1 MADFQNTFSWSHSRR
16 GTFERCA
23 RQYYLTYYGSW
34 GGWKKEAPPEVR
46 EAYIQKKLTTRAMWI
61 GTVVHDMAEG
71 VLKDLMAGRR
81 PNPDYHIRK
90 AMSRAASDIRE
101 SRSERWREW
110 PSRVCAFQDH
120 YYGAEPPDEAW
131 DEAMGIIEAQLRGFF
146 DRPTYLRLQQ
156 VPERLLEVEE
166 LTQVD
171 VSGVPV
177 WVKLDALV
185 SDGKGG
191 AVVIDWKTGKH
202 HQTSVVAAQLGVY
215 GLYCTMHHDIPA
227 DRIIAMHVNLRTGDR
242 TQHPIDAAVL
252 DQARTD
258 IQASADA
265 MRAKLVDVPGN
276 IAQQSDFPMLEEG
289 DTRCEG
295 CSFRRSC
302 GREPAP
308 EEA

>member
-16 GTFERCA
+16 GTFERCP
-23 RQYYLTYYGSW
+23 RQYWLTYYGSW
-34 GGWKKEAPPEVR
+34 GGWKQDAPEPVR
-46 EAYIQKKLTTRAMWI
+46 QAYIEKKLTTRAMWI

-90 AMSRAASDIRE
+90 AMSRARSDIRE
-101 SRSERWREW
+101 SRSERWRDW

-120 YYGAEPPDEAW
+120 YYGGDPGEQAW
-131 DEAMGIIEAQLRGFF
+131 DDALSIIEEQVRGFF
-146 DRPTYLRLQQ
+146 DRPTFKRMLQ

-166 LTQVD
+166 LTQVEVGD
-171 VSGVPV
+171 VPV

-185 SDGKGG
+185 SDGRGG
-191 AVVIDWKTGKH
+191 AVVVDWKTGAH
-202 HQTSVVAAQLGVY
+202 HQTDVVAAQLGVY

-242 TQHPIDAAVL
+242 TQHPIDAEIL
-252 DQARTD
+252 EQARAE

-265 MRAKLVDVPGN
+265 MRAKLADVPGN
-276 IAQQSDFPMLEEG
+276 VAIPDDFPQLPEG
-289 DTRCEG
+289 SEACARCQ
-295 CSFRRSC
+295 FRRSC
-302 GREPAP
+302 GRG
-308 EEA
+308 